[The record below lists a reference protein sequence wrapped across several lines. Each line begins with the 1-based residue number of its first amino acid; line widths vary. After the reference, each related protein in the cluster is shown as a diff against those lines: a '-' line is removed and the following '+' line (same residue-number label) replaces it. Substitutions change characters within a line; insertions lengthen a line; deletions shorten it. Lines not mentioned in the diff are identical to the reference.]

1 MPLKEE
7 RCEYHPHEYQTYS
20 TEFILTHKAAGLFL
34 EPGLGKTVI
43 ALTAVW
49 RLLYD
54 YFDATKVLV
63 IAPLR
68 VARDTWGRECEK
80 WTHLNGLTISKV
92 LGSEK
97 ERKMAL
103 YRKADIYVI
112 NRENVEWL
120 VKTKEWD
127 FDTVII
133 DELSSFK
140 SPSAKRFRA
149 LKKVRH
155 KIKRIVGLTG
165 TPAPNGLLD
174 IWSQIYLLDGGERL
188 GRTFSGYRS
197 RYFHPQKYINGGI
210 PTDYTINEDAEEK
223 IYEKISDFCI
233 SMKALEY
240 LQMPDIILNKVDVE
254 LSEKEMKLY
263 RQMERDLLLPL
274 EDSDVDAA
282 NAAVLSNKLLQM
294 SGGAVYDEFGDVKL
308 IHDRKLEAL
317 EDLIEAA
324 NGKPVLIYYAFKHER
339 DRIKKQFN
347 AGDINTSEDIAK
359 WNRGEMNV
367 VLCHPASAGHGLN
380 LQEGGCTIIWFGL
393 TWSLELYQQA
403 NARLWRQGQKQTVV
417 IHHILTK
424 DTIDHRVMAA
434 IDNKDTSQSAL
445 IEAVRARLV
454 ANNNET
460 EGRTHGSEFIQPRRI
475 PGSNGL

>member
-7 RCEYHPHEYQTYS
+7 KMKYNPHNYQAYS
-20 TEFILTHKAAGLFL
+20 TDFIINHKAAGLFL
-34 EPGLGKTVI
+34 EQGLGKTVI
-43 ALTAVW
+43 TLTAIW
-49 RLLYD
+49 ILLYD

-68 VARDTWGRECEK
+68 VARDTWSRECEK
-80 WTHLNGLTISKV
+80 WEHLRGLSISKV
-92 LGSEK
+92 LGSER

-103 YRKADIYVI
+103 YQKADIYVI

-120 VKTKEWD
+120 IKNKDWD

-140 SPSAKRFRA
+140 SPSSKRFRA

-188 GRTFSGYRS
+188 GRTYSGYRS
-197 RYFHPQKYINGGI
+197 RYFHPQKYVNGGI
-210 PTDYTINEDAEEK
+210 PTDYQINEDAEEK
-223 IYEKISDFCI
+223 IYEKISDICI

-240 LQMPDIILNKVDVE
+240 LKMPECIFNKVPIE
-254 LSEKEMKLY
+254 LDEKEMKLY
-263 RQMERDLLLPL
+263 RQLERDLLLPL
-274 EDSDVDAA
+274 DDSEVDAV

-294 SGGAVYDEFGDVKL
+294 AGGAVYDEFGDVKT
-308 IHDRKLEAL
+308 IHDKKLDAL

-324 NGKPVLIYYAFKHER
+324 NGKPVLVYYGFKHER
-339 DRIKKQFN
+339 DRIKNRFDV
-347 AGDINTSEDIAK
+347 GEINTSEDIAK
-359 WNRGEMNV
+359 WNRGEMQIA
-367 VLCHPASAGHGLN
+367 LCHPASTGHGLN
-380 LQEGGCTIIWFGL
+380 LQDGGCTIIWFSM

-417 IHHILTK
+417 IHHIIAK
-424 DTIDHRVMAA
+424 NTIDERVMVALE
-434 IDNKDTSQSAL
+434 NKDTSQAAL
-445 IEAVRARLV
+445 IEAVRAQ
-454 ANNNET
+454 
-460 EGRTHGSEFIQPRRI
+460 IQKQREE
-475 PGSNGL
+475 

>member
-7 RCEYHPHEYQTYS
+7 KIKYNPHNYQAYS
-20 TEFILTHKAAGLFL
+20 TDFIINHKAAGLFL
-34 EPGLGKTVI
+34 EQGLGKTVI
-43 ALTAVW
+43 TLTAIW
-49 RLLYD
+49 ILLYD

-68 VARDTWGRECEK
+68 VARDTWSRECEK
-80 WTHLNGLTISKV
+80 WEHLRGLSISKV
-92 LGSEK
+92 LGSER

-103 YRKADIYVI
+103 YQKADIYVI

-120 VKTKEWD
+120 IKNKDWD

-140 SPSAKRFRA
+140 SPSSKRFRA

-188 GRTFSGYRS
+188 GRTYSGYRS

-210 PTDYTINEDAEEK
+210 PTDYQINEDAEEK
-223 IYEKISDFCI
+223 IYEKISDICI

-240 LQMPDIILNKVDVE
+240 LKMPECIFNKVPIE
-254 LSEKEMKLY
+254 LDEKEMKLY
-263 RQMERDLLLPL
+263 RQLERDLLLPL
-274 EDSDVDAA
+274 DDSEVDAA

-294 SGGAVYDEFGDVKL
+294 AGGAVYDEFGDVKT
-308 IHDRKLEAL
+308 IHDKKLDAL

-324 NGKPVLIYYAFKHER
+324 NGKPVLVYYGFKHER
-339 DRIKKQFN
+339 DRIKNRFDV
-347 AGDINTSEDIAK
+347 GEINTSEDIAK
-359 WNRGEMNV
+359 WNRGEMQIA
-367 VLCHPASAGHGLN
+367 LCHPASTGHGLN
-380 LQEGGCTIIWFGL
+380 LQDGGCTIIWFSM

-417 IHHILTK
+417 IHHIIAK
-424 DTIDHRVMAA
+424 NTIDERVMIALE
-434 IDNKDTSQSAL
+434 NKDTSQAAL
-445 IEAVRARLV
+445 IEAVRAQ
-454 ANNNET
+454 
-460 EGRTHGSEFIQPRRI
+460 IQKQREE
-475 PGSNGL
+475 

>member
-1 MPLKEE
+1 MLWMPLKEE
-7 RCEYHPHEYQTYS
+7 KMKYNPHNYQAYS
-20 TEFILTHKAAGLFL
+20 TDFIINHKAAGLFL
-34 EPGLGKTVI
+34 EQGLGKTVI
-43 ALTAVW
+43 TLTAIW
-49 RLLYD
+49 ILLYD

-68 VARDTWGRECEK
+68 VARDTWSRECEK
-80 WTHLNGLTISKV
+80 WEHLRGLSISKV
-92 LGSEK
+92 LGSER

-103 YRKADIYVI
+103 YQKADIYVI

-120 VKTKEWD
+120 IKNKEWD

-140 SPSAKRFRA
+140 SPSSKRFRA

-188 GRTFSGYRS
+188 GRTYSGYRS
-197 RYFHPQKYINGGI
+197 RYFHPQKYVNGGI
-210 PTDYTINEDAEEK
+210 PTDYQINEDAEEK
-223 IYEKISDFCI
+223 IYEKISDICI

-240 LQMPDIILNKVDVE
+240 LKMPECIFNKVPIE
-254 LSEKEMKLY
+254 LDEKEMKLY
-263 RQMERDLLLPL
+263 RQLERDLLLPL
-274 EDSDVDAA
+274 DDSEVDAV

-294 SGGAVYDEFGDVKL
+294 AGGAVYDEFGDVKT
-308 IHDRKLEAL
+308 IHDKKLDAL

-324 NGKPVLIYYAFKHER
+324 NGKPVLVYYGFKHER
-339 DRIKKQFN
+339 DRIKNRFDV
-347 AGDINTSEDIAK
+347 GEINTSEDIAK
-359 WNRGEMNV
+359 WNRGEMQIA
-367 VLCHPASAGHGLN
+367 LCHPASTGHGLN
-380 LQEGGCTIIWFGL
+380 LQDGGCTIIWFSM

-417 IHHILTK
+417 IHHIIAK
-424 DTIDHRVMAA
+424 NTIDERVMIALE
-434 IDNKDTSQSAL
+434 NKDTSQAAL
-445 IEAVRARLV
+445 IEAVRAQ
-454 ANNNET
+454 
-460 EGRTHGSEFIQPRRI
+460 IQKQREE
-475 PGSNGL
+475 

>member
-1 MPLKEE
+1 MTLKS
-7 RCEYHPHEYQTYS
+7 EYQPHPYQDYS
-20 TEFILTHKAAGLFL
+20 TDFILQHKEAGLFL

-43 ALTAVW
+43 SLTAIW
-49 RLLYD
+49 MLLYD

-68 VARDTWGRECEK
+68 VARDTWSRECEK
-80 WTHLNGLTISKV
+80 WAHLNGLVISKV

-103 YRKADIYVI
+103 YKRADVYVI

-140 SPSAKRFRA
+140 SPSAKRFKA

-210 PTDYTINEDAEEK
+210 PTDYALNEDAEEK
-223 IYEKISDFCI
+223 IYEKISDICI

-240 LQMPDIILNKVDVE
+240 LEMPDCIFNKVEVE
-254 LSEKEMKLY
+254 LLEKEMKLY
-263 RQMERDLLLPL
+263 RKLERDLLLPL

-294 SGGAVYDEFGDVKL
+294 AGGAVYDEFSDVQR
-308 IHDRKLEAL
+308 IHDRKLDAL
-317 EDLIEAA
+317 EDLVEAA
-324 NGKPVLIYYAFKHER
+324 NGKPVLVYYSFKHDK
-339 DRIKKQFN
+339 DRIQERFN
-347 AGDINTSEDIAK
+347 AGEINTSEDIAK
-359 WNRGEMNV
+359 WNAGQMQMA
-367 VLCHPASAGHGLN
+367 LCHPASAGHGLN
-380 LQEGGCTIIWFGL
+380 LQDGGCTIIWFGL

-417 IHHILTK
+417 IHHIIAK
-424 DTIDHRVMAA
+424 DTIDERVMYALEE
-434 IDNKDTSQSAL
+434 KDTSQAAL
-445 IEAVRARLV
+445 IEAVKARM
-454 ANNNET
+454 NQYKEET
-460 EGRTHGSEFIQPRRI
+460 KNGSE
-475 PGSNGL
+475 SV